1 MPVVIIAV
9 FVVTVVFSCDYIR
22 GYVRPSVGT
31 SVCRSIGPPVRNA
44 FWRAETQTAND
55 LCRGY
60 SLVVVVVVVV
70 AVANIVERNF
80 LVILSWETGL
90 L

>member
-9 FVVTVVFSCDYIR
+9 FVVAVVFSCDYIR

-60 SLVVVVVVVV
+60 GLVVVVVV